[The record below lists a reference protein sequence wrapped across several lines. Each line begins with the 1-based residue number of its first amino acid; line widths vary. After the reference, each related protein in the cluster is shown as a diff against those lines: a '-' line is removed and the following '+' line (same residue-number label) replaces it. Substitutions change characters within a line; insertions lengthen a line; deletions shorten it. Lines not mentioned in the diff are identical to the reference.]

1 MSETPVFKS
10 GAVKQALGWLVFIGG
25 GVALA
30 ALIYA
35 IAVNIETQSQADL
48 WSGVVIGLFIG
59 LLMLGG
65 LSLQSQ
71 RWSLEGDAI
80 VLHRLFGKKVI
91 PLSGLAGFGKTTVI
105 VSMFPL
111 VQMDIYDRD
120 LKPVTRLPV
129 TMKDAPMAE
138 TLLATRL
145 RYVVNEGSAALPK
158 RRFVD

>member
-1 MSETPVFKS
+1 MSENPVFKS
-10 GAVKQALGWLVFIGG
+10 GGVKKALGWFVFIGG

-35 IAVNIETQSQADL
+35 TAVNIETQSQADL
-48 WSGVVIGLFIG
+48 WSGVVIGLFI
-59 LLMLGG
+59 LLFMLGG

-71 RWSLEGDAI
+71 RWTVEGDAV
-80 VLHRLFGKKVI
+80 VLHRLFGKKII

-105 VSMFPL
+105 VSMFPM
-111 VQMDIYDRD
+111 VQMDLYDRD

-129 TMKDAPMAE
+129 TIRDAPTAE
-138 TLLATRL
+138 ALLATRL
-145 RYVVNEGSAALPK
+145 RYVVNEGSAAMPK

>member
-1 MSETPVFKS
+1 MSENPVFKS

-35 IAVNIETQSQADL
+35 TATNFETQSQADL
-48 WSGVVIGLFIG
+48 WSGVVIALFIG

-71 RWSLEGDAI
+71 RWTVEGDGV
-80 VLHRLFGKKVI
+80 VLHQLLRKRTI
-91 PLSGLAGFGKTTVI
+91 PLSSLAGFGKTTVI

-111 VQMDIYDRD
+111 VQMDLYDRD
-120 LKPVTRLPV
+120 LKPVARLPV
-129 TMKDAPMAE
+129 TIKDAPTAE
-138 TLLATRL
+138 ALLATRL
-145 RYVVNEGSAALPK
+145 RYVINEGSAALPK
-158 RRFVD
+158 RRFAD